1 MAIRKQDWLFV
12 GLAVVVVGTFYTL
25 SGDVKTKKVPY
36 DDKHK
41 QFYELVK
48 QKGKAGKKE
57 GDIFCPQCH
66 NLTGGIPFPPEHPVK
81 PKDGPMGCHLCH
93 KFQNIK

>member
-1 MAIRKQDWLFV
+1 MKV
-12 GLAVVVVGTFYTL
+12 GKKDVMFIAVVLIIVAVAWYK
-25 SGDVKTKKVPY
+25 SAPVKTKYVPQN
-36 DDKHK
+36 DNHK

-57 GDIFCPQCH
+57 ADVFCPQCH
-66 NLTGGIPFPPEHPVK
+66 NEKGGIPFPAGHPVK

-93 KFQNIK
+93 KFK